1 MSIVGNNKI
10 VAPVSIADLQT
21 MLSSGDNSV
30 KNLCQNQNIRMW
42 AKFRPVE
49 FKSRGRV
56 GDNWVKQVPDVST
69 TAEPYSRATV
79 AYGISCVPVWSS
91 RPLHAMTNFWSGYDV
106 RTANIPST
114 IDMDGNTQ
122 IQTIPTGGYWQM
134 SLPTSVG
141 RLTDFVSKNNPT
153 TKGYFH
159 SAKEPIGGISDI
171 NIEITPAGYLA
182 LNFTKNEEGV
192 SDGLTIT
199 YEDLVSCGMLYGF
212 PNNANIYNYYFG
224 VALVKLNSSGQPT
237 STVYVLTQN
246 TTMASFQ
253 AMGAGVTGIVTDDS
267 FEGSYAVWPFISNVV
282 LRGAN
287 YTGDYYRFKTT
298 DEQNITTVALY
309 NIEYVN
315 ITIRWAQV
323 MVTSVSAYHNASNY
337 HIIHVDYN
345 VRNNMTN
352 YPVDNLNITIE
363 FLDNNGTLI
372 YNGTDSIRTLS
383 SESEVSM
390 NYSHNFLN
398 TGGDVSSKVVR
409 VTVASLGGVVFYR
422 SNISVMVADIQETPP
437 SPPTPTPTA

>member
-56 GDNWVKQVPDVST
+56 GNNWVKQIPDVT
-69 TAEPYSRATV
+69 TTSEAYSRASV

-91 RPLHAMTNFWSGYDV
+91 RSLHAMTNFWSGYN
-106 RTANIPST
+106 TAYANIPST
-114 IDMDGNTQ
+114 IDKDGNTQ
-122 IQTIPTGGYWQM
+122 IQTIPSGGYWQM

-141 RLTDFVSKNNPT
+141 RLTDFVSKNNPS

-159 SAKEPIGGISDI
+159 GAKEPIGGISKI
-171 NIEITPAGYLA
+171 SIEITPAGYLT
-182 LNFTKNEEGV
+182 LSFTKNEEGV
-192 SDGLTIT
+192 SDGLTVT

-253 AMGAGVTGIVTDDS
+253 AMGASVTGIVTDDS

-282 LRGAN
+282 LRGNN
-287 YTGDYYRFKTT
+287 YSGDYYRFLTSDYSNCTT
-298 DEQNITTVALY
+298 IALY
-309 NIEYVN
+309 DKEYVN
-315 ITIRWAQV
+315 ITIRWAHV
-323 MVTSVSAYHNASNY
+323 NVSVLAAYISPNHATTINVNY
-337 HIIHVDYN
+337 TVS
-345 VRNNMTN
+345 NNMTD
-352 YPVDNLNITIE
+352 YPVTGVVVKLE
-363 FLDNNGTLI
+363 FLAADGSTVIYTAANQTINKIESQSSASGSYSQNFKNREQDLI
-372 YNGTDSIRTLS
+372 KT
-383 SESEVSM
+383 
-390 NYSHNFLN
+390 
-398 TGGDVSSKVVR
+398 VR
-409 VTVASLGGVVFYR
+409 ATVTSLQGVVFYR
-422 SNISVMVADIQETPP
+422 PNESVMIAPVDMRSA
-437 SPPTPTPTA
+437 

>member
-1 MSIVGNNKI
+1 MIVK
-10 VAPVSIADLQT
+10 AASIADLQT
-21 MLSSGDNSV
+21 MLSSSDDSV

-56 GDNWVKQVPDVST
+56 GDNWVKQIPDVT
-69 TAEPYSRATV
+69 TTSEAYSRASV
-79 AYGISCVPVWSS
+79 AYGISCVPVWAS
-91 RPLHAMTNFWSGYDV
+91 RSLHAMTNFWSGYN
-106 RTANIPST
+106 TAYANIPST
-114 IDMDGNTQ
+114 IDKDGNTQ
-122 IQTIPTGGYWQM
+122 IQTIPSGGYWQM

-141 RLTDFVSKNNPT
+141 RLTDFVSKNNPS

-171 NIEITPAGYLA
+171 NIEITPAGYLT
-182 LNFTKNEEGV
+182 LSFTKNEEGV
-192 SDGLTIT
+192 SDGLTVT

-253 AMGAGVTGIVTDDS
+253 AMGASVTGIVTDDS

-315 ITIRWAQV
+315 ITIRWAHV
-323 MVTSVSAYHNASNY
+323 NVSVLAAYINPNHATTINVNY
-337 HIIHVDYN
+337 TVS
-345 VRNNMTN
+345 NNMTD
-352 YPVDNLNITIE
+352 YPVTGVVVKLE
-363 FLDNNGTLI
+363 FLAADGSTVI
-372 YNGTDSIRTLS
+372 YTAANQTINRIESQS
-383 SESEVSM
+383 SASGS
-390 NYSHNFLN
+390 YSHNFQNGEQDLIK
-398 TGGDVSSKVVR
+398 TVR
-409 VTVASLGGVVFYR
+409 ATVTSLQGVVFYR
-422 SNISVMVADIQETPP
+422 PNESVMIAPVDMRSA
-437 SPPTPTPTA
+437 

>member
-1 MSIVGNNKI
+1 MIVK
-10 VAPVSIADLQT
+10 AASIADLQT
-21 MLSSGDNSV
+21 MLSSSDDSV

-56 GDNWVKQVPDVST
+56 GDNWVKQIPDVT
-69 TAEPYSRATV
+69 TAQEAYSRASV
-79 AYGISCVPVWSS
+79 AYGISCVPVWAS
-91 RPLHAMTNFWSGYDV
+91 RSLHAMTNFWSGYN
-106 RTANIPST
+106 TAYANIPST
-114 IDMDGNTQ
+114 IDKDGNTQ
-122 IQTIPTGGYWQM
+122 IQTVPSGGYWQM

-171 NIEITPAGYLA
+171 NIEITPAGYLS

-282 LRGAN
+282 LRGNN
-287 YTGDYYRFKTT
+287 YTGDYYRFLTS
-298 DEQNITTVALY
+298 DYSNCTTVALY
-309 NIEYVN
+309 KKETVN
-315 ITIRWAQV
+315 ITIRWAHV
-323 MVTSVSAYHNASNY
+323 NVSVLAAYIVPTHATTINVNY
-337 HIIHVDYN
+337 TVS
-345 VRNNMTN
+345 NNMTD
-352 YPVDNLNITIE
+352 YPVTGVIVKLE
-363 FLDNNGTLI
+363 FLAADGSTVI
-372 YNGTDSIRTLS
+372 YTAANQTINRIESQS
-383 SESEVSM
+383 SVSGS
-390 NYSHNFLN
+390 YSHNFQNGEQDLIK
-398 TGGDVSSKVVR
+398 SVR
-409 VTVASLGGVVFYR
+409 ATVTSLQGVVFYR
-422 SNISVMVADIQETPP
+422 SNESVMIAPVDMRSA
-437 SPPTPTPTA
+437 

>member
-1 MSIVGNNKI
+1 MIVK
-10 VAPVSIADLQT
+10 AASIADLQT
-21 MLSSGDNSV
+21 MLSSSDDSV

-56 GDNWVKQVPDVST
+56 GDNWVKQIPDVT
-69 TAEPYSRATV
+69 TAQEAYSRASV
-79 AYGISCVPVWSS
+79 AYGISCVPVWAS
-91 RPLHAMTNFWSGYDV
+91 RSLHAMTNFWSGYN
-106 RTANIPST
+106 TAYANIPST
-114 IDMDGNTQ
+114 IDKDGNTQ
-122 IQTIPTGGYWQM
+122 IQTTPSGGYWQM

-253 AMGAGVTGIVTDDS
+253 AMGTGVTGIVTDDS

-287 YTGDYYRFKTT
+287 YTGDYYRFLTS
-298 DEQNITTVALY
+298 DYSNCTTVALY
-309 NIEYVN
+309 EKETVN
-315 ITIRWAQV
+315 ITIRWAHV
-323 MVTSVSAYHNASNY
+323 NVSVLAAYIVPTHTTTINVNY
-337 HIIHVDYN
+337 TVS
-345 VRNNMTN
+345 NNMTD
-352 YPVDNLNITIE
+352 YPVTGVIVKLE
-363 FLDNNGTLI
+363 FLAADGSTVI
-372 YNGTDSIRTLS
+372 YTAANQTINRIESQSSVSDS
-383 SESEVSM
+383 
-390 NYSHNFLN
+390 YSHNFQNGEQDLIK
-398 TGGDVSSKVVR
+398 SVR
-409 VTVASLGGVVFYR
+409 ATVTSLQGVVFYR
-422 SNISVMVADIQETPP
+422 SNESVMIAPVDMRSA
-437 SPPTPTPTA
+437 